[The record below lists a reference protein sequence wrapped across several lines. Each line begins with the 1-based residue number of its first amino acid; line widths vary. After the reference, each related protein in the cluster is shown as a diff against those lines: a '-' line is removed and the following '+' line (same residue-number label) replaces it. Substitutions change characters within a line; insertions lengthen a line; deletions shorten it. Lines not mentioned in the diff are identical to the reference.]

1 MSCAWAWAMH
11 AGNTKSRVMCAR
23 AILITQQE
31 PMQHHHWCLALG
43 LKMSHPKAC
52 APGLQELLHGISPIM
67 RGRNL
72 RIHCVDCWLGS
83 LEGGLMIF

>member
-1 MSCAWAWAMH
+1 MSRAWAGAML
-11 AGNTKSRVMCAR
+11 AGRRAPRVMCVHAV
-23 AILITQQE
+23 LITQQQ
-31 PMQHHHWCLALG
+31 PMQHRRWCLAPE
-43 LKMSHPKAC
+43 LKVPHPTAR
-52 APGLQELLHGISPIM
+52 AAGLQELVHGVSPIM